1 MQKYRAVGAVFCA
14 VTLAASTAPNQPDYR
29 LFSQK
34 LSHDQQIL
42 HVLDRL
48 TFGPRPGDVEQV
60 KKMGIKKWMDLQL
73 HPDRIP
79 ENPALEA
86 RLAPLDSLRIDQAE
100 AVAKYPTPQMIRAVA
115 LGLQPPPEDPV
126 ARAAVERLSRRYK
139 FRKDLPDSEPPQPR
153 RPIEELFTVE
163 QIKTLRTGKPEERR
177 AVLQSIPEEQLDDAI
192 IAMPQGLRQQ
202 LMAVADPAMRRR
214 LVVANAPQQVVAY
227 DLNEAKLYRAIYS
240 NRQLE
245 ELLVDFWYN
254 HFNVFLEK
262 GADRILV
269 PTYER
274 ESIRPH
280 VLGKF
285 RDLLGATAISPAML
299 FYLDNWQ
306 SVAPEPPR
314 NDPPRPN
321 QKGKQRATRGLN
333 ENYARELMELHTLG
347 VDGGYTQ
354 KDIIEVA
361 RCFTGWTIRQ
371 PNQGGGFYF
380 NDRVHDK
387 GEKIVLGVTIPAGG
401 GMDDGEKVL
410 DILASH
416 PSTARFIAKQLAMRF
431 VADDPPPALLDR
443 MAKTFLDTQGDLRT
457 VLAAMLDS
465 KEFLSAG
472 AFHAKIKTPFEMIVS
487 AVRATVADV
496 SYAAPL
502 ANQIAQLGEP
512 LYRKLEPTGYPSANA
527 DWTNSASLLGRMN
540 FALQLA
546 QNRVAGVKVDTR
558 RFGDRLAE
566 KPAPKHEPKVA
577 TPATVA
583 QGILFSAPSPQTLE
597 AIQKALAVQAGK
609 KGAPTPAMVA
619 GLVIGSPEFQRR

>member
-1 MQKYRAVGAVFCA
+1 MKKFRAGLAILCAATFVGSTV
-14 VTLAASTAPNQPDYR
+14 ASTSANKPDYHLFNQR
-29 LFSQK
+29 LA
-34 LSHDQQIL
+34 HDQQII

-48 TFGPRPGDVEQV
+48 TFGPRPGDAAQV
-60 KKMGIKKWMDLQL
+60 KKLGIKKWIDLQL

-79 ENPALEA
+79 ENPALA
-86 RLAPLDSLRIDQAE
+86 KRLEPLDSLRIDQAE

-115 LGLQPPPEDPV
+115 LGLQQPPEDPV
-126 ARAAVERLSRRYK
+126 ARAAVERLVRRYK
-139 FRKDLPDSEPPQPR
+139 FRKDLPESEAA
-153 RPIEELFTVE
+153 RPVRPLEELFTVE
-163 QIKTLRTGKPEERR
+163 QIKTLRNGKPEERR
-177 AVLQSIPEEQLDDAI
+177 AALESIPEEQMDDAI

-202 LMAVADPAMRRR
+202 LMAVADPVMRRR
-214 LVVANAPQQVVAY
+214 LVVANAPQQAVAY
-227 DLNEAKLYRAIYS
+227 DLNEAKLYRAVYS
-240 NRQLE
+240 NRQLQE
-245 ELLVDFWYN
+245 ELVDFWYN
-254 HFNVFLEK
+254 HFNVFLDK
-262 GADRILV
+262 GAERILV

-285 RDLLGATAISPAML
+285 RDLLEATAISPAML

-306 SVAPEPPR
+306 SVAPEA
-314 NDPPRPN
+314 PRPN
-321 QKGKQRATRGLN
+321 QKGKQRPTRGLN

-387 GEKIVLGVTIPAGG
+387 GEKVVLGVTIPAGG
-401 GMDDGEKVL
+401 GQEDGEKVL
-410 DILASH
+410 DILAAH
-416 PSTARFIAKQLAMRF
+416 PSTARFISRKLAQRF
-431 VADDPPPALLDR
+431 VADDPPPALLDH
-443 MAKTFLDTQGDLRT
+443 MAKTFTETQGDIRA
-457 VLAAMLDS
+457 VLETMLDS

-472 AFHAKIKTPFEMIVS
+472 AFRAKMKTPFEMIVS
-487 AVRATVADV
+487 AVRATGAEVD
-496 SYAAPL
+496 YATPL

-527 DWTNSASLLGRMN
+527 EWTNSASLLGRMN

-546 QNRVAGVKVDTR
+546 QNRVPGVKVDTAQ
-558 RFGDRLAE
+558 FGDKLAA
-566 KPAPKHEPKVA
+566 KPAGKHEPKVA

-583 QGILFSAPSPQTLE
+583 QGLLFSPPSPQTLD
-597 AIQKALAVQAGK
+597 AIQKALALQAGK
-609 KGAPTPAMVA
+609 KGGPTPAMVA